1 MRLIFMGTPEFAA
14 PTLEALVAAGHE
26 IAAVYSQPPRP
37 AGRGKR
43 PRPGAVHARAD
54 ALGLPVRTP
63 ASLKDPAE
71 QAAFAALEA
80 DAAVVV
86 AYGLILRAPVL
97 TAPRLGC
104 LNLHGSLLPRW
115 RGAAPVQR
123 AVMAGDAV
131 TGVCVMRMDE
141 GLDTGPV
148 LLRAETGIDPDET
161 AGELA
166 ARLATLGAPLM
177 VAALAG
183 LEAGTLAAEPQP
195 EDGAVY
201 ARKIDKAEALL
212 DWTRPAETLRNR
224 IRGLAPTP
232 GAFTELDGERIKILA
247 AETVDGAGAPGAVL
261 DDAFTVACGDG
272 RALRVTRAQRP
283 GKGAMP
289 AAAMLRGSPIP
300 PGTVL
305 GSAGAP

>member
-1 MRLIFMGTPEFAA
+1 MRLVFMGTPDFAV
-14 PTLEALVAAGHE
+14 PTLDALVAAGHE

-43 PRPGAVHARAD
+43 PRPGAVHARAE

-71 QAAFAALEA
+71 QAAFAALGA

-86 AYGLILRAPVL
+86 AYGLILRAPIL
-97 TAPRLGC
+97 SAPRLGC

-123 AVMAGDAV
+123 AIMAGDAV
-131 TGVCVMRMDE
+131 TGVCAMRMDA

-148 LLRAETGIDPDET
+148 LLRAQTPIGPDET
-161 AGELA
+161 AGDLA
-166 ARLATLGAPLM
+166 ARLAVLGAPLM
-177 VAALAG
+177 VEALAG
-183 LEAGTLAAEPQP
+183 LDAGTLTAEPQP

-201 ARKIDKAEALL
+201 ARKIDKAEARL
-212 DWTRPAETLRNR
+212 DWTQPADALRDR

-232 GAFTELDGERIKILA
+232 GAFTELDGERVKILA
-247 AETVDGAGAPGAVL
+247 AEVVEAAGPPGAVL

-289 AAAMLRGSPIP
+289 AAEMLRGSPIP

-305 GSAGAP
+305 GSAETP